1 MSEAS
6 IFTSNCMDLDID
18 QLRVNGKN
26 LLTKYFDEQIAC
38 CNTKFSIHDLEVMI
52 HQKALQL
59 QNEQSMAY
67 NQAYINVIMDIW
79 YMIQHFHVTAG
90 DAVEQLLNNQINW
103 DCPMFNKFVD
113 NERRDIMNM
122 TKPLEIEEGIYTCPK
137 CKGKKTNHYSR
148 QMRSADEPATTFITC
163 ANKDCQYK
171 WSIN

>member
-1 MSEAS
+1 MSEAT
-6 IFTSNCMDLDID
+6 FLSNSNDLDTD
-18 QLRVNGKN
+18 TLRTSSKT
-26 LLTKYFDEQIAC
+26 LLTSCFKPSNDDVVQQY
-38 CNTKFSIHDLEVMI
+38 SVHDLEIMI
-52 HQKALQL
+52 HQKALQI
-59 QNEQSMAY
+59 QNEESVAY
-67 NQAYINVIMDIW
+67 NQAYMDVLMDIW
-79 YMIQHFHVTAG
+79 YMIQHAQISMQ
-90 DAVEQLLNNQINW
+90 DAIEHLLSNQIGW
-103 DCPMFNKFVD
+103 DCAMFNKFVD